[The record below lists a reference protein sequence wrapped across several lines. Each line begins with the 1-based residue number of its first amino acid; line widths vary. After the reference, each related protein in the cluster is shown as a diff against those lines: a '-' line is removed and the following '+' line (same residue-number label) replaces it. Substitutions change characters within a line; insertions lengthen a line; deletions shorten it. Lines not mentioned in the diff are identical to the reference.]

1 MLLNASTGAAWLF
14 CVMLATIL
22 FQSWPAILLAFVLGM
37 VVLNYQ
43 YLVTLPRIM
52 DPILALPA
60 NAGRRNCYEYV
71 VGRKAIVLSSL
82 LAIGALLFAMARRGL
97 I

>member
-1 MLLNASTGAAWLF
+1 MYKR
-14 CVMLATIL
+14 
-22 FQSWPAILLAFVLGM
+22 QAIIFTFVLGLM
-37 VVLNYQ
+37 ALNYQ
-43 YLVTLPRIM
+43 YLFTLPRIM

-71 VGRKAIVLSSL
+71 VGKKAIVLSSL